1 MDFFQ
6 PLGVWDGII
15 STTST
20 TMINF
25 VLSTGNNMV
34 NKNRGHVPGLRC
46 LQFVAEERE
55 WRKTLAQ

>member
-34 NKNRGHVPGLRC
+34 NKSRGHVPGLRR